1 MSHPH
6 DEDVDLRHI
15 LLVEDEQSAIRLFKE
30 AFAELENPIKV
41 TVATDG
47 EQALEILSLQGN
59 SDPGRPDVVVLD
71 LDLPEID
78 GGEVLRRTR
87 TRDDLASP
95 PVVVVSNSD
104 DPEVINASYRLG
116 ASLYIVKPTG
126 YQDLVDV
133 VREMGRLLGRNAVH
147 YPSFDQTEQ

>member
-1 MSHPH
+1 VSHPH

-15 LLVEDEQSAIRLFKE
+15 LLVEDEQSAVRLFEE

-47 EQALEILSLQGN
+47 EQALEILTLQGG
-59 SDPGRPDVVVLD
+59 SDPGQPDVVVLD
-71 LDLPEID
+71 LDLPDID

-104 DPEVINASYRLG
+104 NPDVINESYRMG

-126 YQDLVDV
+126 YHDLVDV

>member
-1 MSHPH
+1 MSLPH

-30 AFAELENPIKV
+30 AFAELESPIEV

-47 EQALEILSLQGN
+47 EQALEMLSLQGN
-59 SDPGRPDVVVLD
+59 SDPERPDVVVLD
-71 LDLPEID
+71 LDLPDID

-104 DPEVINASYRLG
+104 DPEVINESYRLG

-133 VREMGRLLGRNAVH
+133 IREMGRLLGRNAVH